1 MPAPAARRSDSHT
14 CPLFNGNQPHV
25 GGLITSGFPTVLIGG
40 MPAARLLDSCV
51 CAGPPNAAAAGSATV
66 LIGGLPAARKG
77 DKTAHGGVITTGF
90 PNVLI
95 GG

>member
-1 MPAPAARRSDSHT
+1 MTGPAARVYDSHV

-25 GGLITSGFPTVLIGG
+25 GGVINTGCPTVLIGG
-40 MPAARLLDSCV
+40 LPAARLMDICT
-51 CAGPPNAAAAGSATV
+51 CAGPLNLAASGSATV

-77 DKTAHGGVITTGF
+77 DKTAHGGAIISGF
-90 PNVLI
+90 PTVLI